1 MWIVGHTAFA
11 YLIIWAYYTARR
23 RRIQPILILFIFV
36 FANLPDALHAGIF
49 RAFTHNPAG
58 TFLFAAFWLLFF
70 NRFGL
75 IEKRHFPVLLLATG
89 THVLNDYL
97 FSGYQFLFPW
107 NGTEFQVFAFNSFED
122 LLVESVLVLAFV
134 MVLVAAGDVWRMKS
148 YMQGEKRRL
157 LHRFSLRNAF
167 NPVFFPFYLFI
178 AFFTV
183 SILEFMFYTYLSWHG
198 LLALQWHNLLFFAVF
213 LLYLTALTLIG
224 FRRMS
229 KVQEETNDCGPSSK
243 RS

>member
-11 YLIIWAYYTARR
+11 FLLIWVLYRIKGK
-23 RRIQPILILFIFV
+23 RIQPTLILFIFI
-36 FANLPDALHAGIF
+36 FANLPDALHVGIF
-49 RAFTHNPAG
+49 RALTHNPAG

-89 THVLNDYL
+89 THILNDYL

-107 NGTEFQVFAFNSFED
+107 NGTEFQVFTFNSFED

-134 MVLVAAGDVWRMKS
+134 IILFTAGDVWRMKS
-148 YMQGEKRRL
+148 YMKGEKRRL
-157 LHRFSLRNAF
+157 LNRFSLRNAF
-167 NPVFFPFYLFI
+167 NSEFFPFYLFV
-178 AFFTV
+178 AFYMV
-183 SILEFMFYTYLSWHG
+183 SMLELLFYTYLSWHG
-198 LLALQWHNLLFFAVF
+198 LLALVWHNLLFFAVF

-224 FRRMS
+224 FRRTS
-229 KVQEETNDCGPSSK
+229 KVQEEMSDCGPSSK

>member
-11 YLIIWAYYTARR
+11 YLIVWAFYTARR
-23 RRIQPILILFIFV
+23 KRIQPHLILFIFV
-36 FANLPDALHAGIF
+36 FANLPDALHAGSF
-49 RAFTHNPAG
+49 RALTHNPAG
-58 TFLFAAFWLLFF
+58 TFLFAAFWLLVF

-134 MVLVAAGDVWRMKS
+134 IILFTAGDAWRMKRH
-148 YMQGEKRRL
+148 MQGEKRKL
-157 LHRFSLRNAF
+157 LDRFSLRKVL
-167 NPVFFPFYLFI
+167 NPSFFPFYLFV
-178 AFFTV
+178 AFYTV
-183 SILEFMFYTYLSWHG
+183 SILEFLFYTYLSWHG
-198 LLALQWHNLLFFAVF
+198 LLALVWHNLFFFAVF

-224 FRRMS
+224 FGRTSM
-229 KVQEETNDCGPSSK
+229 VQQETNDRGSSSK

>member
-1 MWIVGHTAFA
+1 MWIAGHTAFA
-11 YLIIWAYYTARR
+11 FLLIWVLYRIKGK
-23 RRIQPILILFIFV
+23 RIQPHLILFIFV

-49 RAFTHNPAG
+49 RALTHNPAG
-58 TFLFAAFWLLFF
+58 TFLFAGFWLLFF

-97 FSGYQFLFPW
+97 FSGYQFLVPL

-122 LLVESVLVLAFV
+122 LLVESILVLAFV
-134 MVLVAAGDVWRMKS
+134 VIVFAAEDVQRMKS
-148 YMQGEKRRL
+148 YMQGEKREL
-157 LHRFSLRNAF
+157 LDRFTLRNAL
-167 NPVFFPFYLFI
+167 NPVFFPFYLFV

-183 SILEFMFYTYLSWHG
+183 SMLEFLFYTYLSWHG

-213 LLYLTALTLIG
+213 LLFLTTLTLIG
-224 FRRMS
+224 FRRIS
-229 KVQEETNDCGPSSK
+229 KVQKETNDCGSSSK

>member
-11 YLIIWAYYTARR
+11 FLLIWVLYIIRGK
-23 RRIQPILILFIFV
+23 RIQPSLVIFIFV
-36 FANLPDALHAGIF
+36 FANLPDALHAGIL

-58 TFLFAAFWLLFF
+58 TFLFAVFWLLFF

-107 NGTEFQVFAFNSFED
+107 KDTEFRVFAFNSFED

-134 MVLVAAGDVWRMKS
+134 IILFTAGDAWRMKS

-157 LHRFSLRNAF
+157 LNRFTLRNALD
-167 NPVFFPFYLFI
+167 PGFFPFYLFV
-178 AFFTV
+178 AFFTG
-183 SILEFMFYTYLSWHG
+183 SILEFLFYTYLSWHG
-198 LLALQWHNLLFFAVF
+198 LMALVWHNLLFFALF
-213 LLYLTALTLIG
+213 LLFLTALALIV
-224 FRRMS
+224 FRRTS
-229 KVQEETNDCGPSSK
+229 KVQEETND
-243 RS
+243 